1 VTGASGYYAPSWMQ
15 KRVSKPNKRWD
26 DEPNSPP
33 RRKQAKKQTKAQ
45 RAAAKKKQLAD
56 EAESERK
63 RVAAAAKAAATE
75 ATRRAKELAAQERL
89 RAKAAREAETA
100 RVRKEREDAKAR
112 KDREKEEQKAAK
124 EAEKRK
130 PAEAVAKLAKM
141 AGISESRMRLLVLG
155 DESSSLEYKPRRGMN
170 EPRVA
175 VSYDDFVEHAAEML
189 ALMFTDDFIYGSAE
203 GKKALWQV
211 AELFRPAHNRRL
223 SIEEDQPSNPGDGE
237 PDGYAA
243 RVLFEFHPVLL
254 EMWSFYTQLIDAVLT
269 TKDVDGAVDLIHRE
283 WKLGPANDDGKL
295 QKAWEETPLG
305 CSVPLLLYHW
315 EKKLFKYF
323 MSAVADVDEPS
334 WEEPPAAS
342 FSSDEAEHLYYV
354 TGWAFRAV
362 EKAVRRLTYQK
373 SATEAETKLAH
384 MAQFLRH
391 DLNISDA
398 PTQAVFV
405 DAVERKP
412 GALFRATEPA
422 ALFGEELEA
431 RIHSW
436 LTTARLAC
444 SCR

>member
-1 VTGASGYYAPSWMQ
+1 MQ

-100 RVRKEREDAKAR
+100 RLRQEREDAKAR

-130 PAEAVAKLAKM
+130 PAE
-141 AGISESRMRLLVLG
+141 
-155 DESSSLEYKPRRGMN
+155 
-170 EPRVA
+170 
-175 VSYDDFVEHAAEML
+175 
-189 ALMFTDDFIYGSAE
+189 
-203 GKKALWQV
+203 
-211 AELFRPAHNRRL
+211 
-223 SIEEDQPSNPGDGE
+223 
-237 PDGYAA
+237 
-243 RVLFEFHPVLL
+243 
-254 EMWSFYTQLIDAVLT
+254 
-269 TKDVDGAVDLIHRE
+269 
-283 WKLGPANDDGKL
+283 
-295 QKAWEETPLG
+295 
-305 CSVPLLLYHW
+305 
-315 EKKLFKYF
+315 
-323 MSAVADVDEPS
+323 
-334 WEEPPAAS
+334 
-342 FSSDEAEHLYYV
+342 
-354 TGWAFRAV
+354 
-362 EKAVRRLTYQK
+362 K

-436 LTTARLAC
+436 LTTARLAVLGGELIARVEDKLIESKALREMFDLC
-444 SCR
+444 FPANIAEIVNVTPSQAEAMRRDLQARVVAKTMKQHLPYQ